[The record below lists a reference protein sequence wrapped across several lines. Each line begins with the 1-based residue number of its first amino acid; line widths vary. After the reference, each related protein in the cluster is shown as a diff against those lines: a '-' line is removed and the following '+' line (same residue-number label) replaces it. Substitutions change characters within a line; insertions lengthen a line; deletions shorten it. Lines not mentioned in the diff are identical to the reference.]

1 MNGLLG
7 KRFIFGCIAI
17 ISVSAV
23 SWHLKFP
30 PETYVTLVSSIV
42 GMFMVSQSATDLKEN
57 GGAK

>member
-7 KRFIFGCIAI
+7 KRFIFGCLAI
-17 ISVSAV
+17 ICVSAV

-42 GMFMVSQSATDLKEN
+42 GMFMVTQSATDLKEKE
-57 GGAK
+57 AQK